1 MRIDHAAL
9 YVRDLEGIR
18 AFYERYFG
26 ARAGARYQNPRTGL
40 STYFLSFDGEG
51 RLEIMQRP
59 GLAPRAERQL
69 AEGYVHLAFS
79 LGSREAVDALT
90 GRLRV
95 DGYEVVSG
103 PRTTGDGYYESC
115 VLDPEGNPIELVA

>member
-26 ARAGARYQNPRTGL
+26 ARAGAKYQNPRTGL

-59 GLAPRAERQL
+59 GLAPRTERQL

-90 GRLRV
+90 GRLRA
-95 DGYEVVSG
+95 DGYEVLSG

>member
-26 ARAGARYQNPRTGL
+26 ARAGAKYINPRTGL

-59 GLAPRAERQL
+59 GLSPRTERQL

-79 LGSREAVDALT
+79 LGSREAVDTLT
-90 GRLRV
+90 GRLRA
-95 DGYEVVSG
+95 DGYEVLSG